1 MALYWDTPPPRHDS
15 NSTGKKLAAVIIV
28 VMILIGT
35 GLAVL
40 FQIIPSPIAP
50 NQNSKVRVAVVD
62 SGLNQD
68 ITTSP
73 RVVAERSFILPQYG
87 YSTTDTSTSDSNP
100 GDGNGNTVT
109 HGTFVTQTIVDNS
122 PNAQIV
128 VAKAIDSSGSATTEG
143 LIAAIYWAME
153 ENCSVINLSLGSSP
167 TVGDPLKAVAAY
179 AFSKGVIIVSAAGND
194 GSNGIAGTSI
204 SSPAVFPEVVSVAAL
219 DANNV
224 PASYS
229 SQGPT
234 IDRYMKPDIAAEGE
248 VQTSSAIYYGTS
260 FACPRV
266 AAEVAELI
274 SYCITENFAYTPGSI
289 IAALLLGATP
299 LNYPEYEVG
308 AGKANLQGATKV
320 IYDAN
325 KVGGLPILTYVDVKT
340 LPLDFETLFQG
351 DNYSFDV
358 RIITS
363 TTATYNVNVED
374 IPNGVVDIP
383 SSIAVNQ
390 SAVVPLGI
398 HVPHSS
404 SPIQGLVSF
413 MDGTNGDSLNI
424 SITPTVANS
433 RIAFDISHTT
443 WTIDSVYGQ
452 FKQLYELLTRND
464 ISVTEIRSGQEVTSD
479 YLSNFDAVFIL
490 DPCAYDINETD
501 ITNPSLISVPFSAQE
516 IQAYEQYF
524 NSGGGI
530 FVAALDNS
538 TLNVAALNDFLSW
551 TGMTLAFTGF
561 PANANT
567 VAVTNIVANPI
578 TVGVGSFDF
587 NGAPLNVNSSVT
599 VLARYGAFPVLA
611 CLQGTGGGRIVVTGT
626 NFFIDNW
633 GITGTSPYLSHD
645 NDILA
650 LRIALWITGSL

>member
-1 MALYWDTPPPRHDS
+1 MALYWDTPPSSNDS
-15 NSTGKKLAAVIIV
+15 KSTGTKLAAVIII

-35 GLAVL
+35 GIAVL
-40 FQIIPSPIAP
+40 FQLIPSPVIT
-50 NQNSKVRVAVVD
+50 NQNTKVRVAVVD
-62 SGLNQD
+62 SGLDQS
-68 ITTSP
+68 ITTSSQ
-73 RVVAERSFILPQYG
+73 VVAQRSFILPQYG
-87 YSTTDTSTSDSNP
+87 YSMTDTSTTDSNP
-100 GDGNGNTVT
+100 SDGSGNTVR
-109 HGTFVTQTIVDNS
+109 HGTLVTQTIVANS

-128 VAKAIDSSGSATTEG
+128 VAKVIDSSGSATTEG
-143 LIAAIYWAME
+143 LIAAIYWAIE
-153 ENCSVINLSLGSSP
+153 ENCSVINLSLGSPP
-167 TVGDPLKAVAAY
+167 TVGDPLKEVAAY

-194 GSNGIAGTSI
+194 GSNGLAGTSI
-204 SSPAVFPEVVSVAAL
+204 SSPAVYPEVVSVAAL

-224 PASYS
+224 PSSYS

-234 IDRYMKPDIAAEGE
+234 IDRYMKPDIAAEGS

-260 FACPRV
+260 FSSPRV
-266 AAEVAELI
+266 AADVAELI
-274 SYCITENFAYTPGSI
+274 SYCISENFAYTAGSI

-299 LNYPEYEVG
+299 LSYPEYEVG
-308 AGKANLQGATKV
+308 AGLANLQGAIKI

-325 KVGGLPILTYVDVKT
+325 KVAGLPILTYVDVKT

-351 DNYSFDV
+351 DNYTFDV

-363 TTATYNVNVED
+363 TTATYNVNIAG
-374 IPNGVVDIP
+374 IPNGVIDLP
-383 SSIAVNQ
+383 SSVAVNQ
-390 SAVVPLGI
+390 SAVIPLGI
-398 HVPHSS
+398 HVPYGSS
-404 SPIQGLVSF
+404 AIQGEVSF
-413 MDGTNGDSLNI
+413 MEGSNGDSLNI
-424 SITPTVANS
+424 SIAPTVADYK
-433 RIAFDISHTT
+433 IAFDISHTT

-452 FKQLYELLTRND
+452 FRELYKLLTKND
-464 ISVTEIRSGQEVTSD
+464 ISVTEIRSGQDVTSD

-501 ITNPSLISVPFSAQE
+501 VVNPSIISIPFSTEE

-524 NSGGGI
+524 NNGGGI

-551 TGMTLAFTGF
+551 TGMTLTFTGF
-561 PANANT
+561 PSNANT
-567 VAVTNIVANPI
+567 VAVTNIAVHPI

-587 NGAPLNVNSSVT
+587 NGAPLNVNSSVS
-599 VLARYGAFPVLA
+599 VLGRYAGYPVLG
-611 CLQGTGGGRIVVTGT
+611 CLQGAGGGRIVVTGT

-650 LRIALWITGSL
+650 LRIALWLVGGL